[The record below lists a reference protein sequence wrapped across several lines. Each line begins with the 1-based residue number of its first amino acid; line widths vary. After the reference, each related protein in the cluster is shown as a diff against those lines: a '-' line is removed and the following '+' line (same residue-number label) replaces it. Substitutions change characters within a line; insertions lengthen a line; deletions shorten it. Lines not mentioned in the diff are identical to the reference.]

1 MLNKNMDL
9 YNFNSLN
16 LLNWITAF
24 ALFEIPMA
32 FFYLSISGKNSKV
45 KNWYSGKDINIWNVI
60 AQDSLYV
67 ICGIILS
74 LRLFN
79 YLVSTK
85 LIPQL
90 FIYFILCFV
99 FIQLL
104 GDSIFATIIKLWPKE
119 YSTYWINY
127 FKDYINNTG
136 FNALIG
142 DSLYVIAWS
151 LAFYF
156 VANYIKQFDIK
167 IFIICLFLFLVSAYS
182 VQK

>member
-1 MLNKNMDL
+1 MDL
-9 YNFNSLN
+9 YTFNSAN

-32 FFYLSISGKNSKV
+32 KFYLSISKKNSKV
-45 KNWYSGKDINIWNVI
+45 TNWYSGKDINIWNII

-79 YLVSTK
+79 YLVSLK
-85 LIPQL
+85 KISQL
-90 FIYFILCFV
+90 FIYFILCFLFV
-99 FIQLL
+99 QLV
-104 GDSIFATIIKLWPKE
+104 GDIIFATIIKSWPKQ
-119 YSTYWINY
+119 YSTFWINY
-127 FKDYINNTG
+127 FKDYIDTTG
-136 FNALIG
+136 FNAIIG
-142 DSLYVIAWS
+142 DSLYIIAWS
-151 LAFYF
+151 SSFYF

>member
-1 MLNKNMDL
+1 MDL
-9 YNFNSLN
+9 YSFNSLN

-45 KNWYSGKDINIWNVI
+45 KNWYSGKNINIWNVL

-79 YLVSTK
+79 YLVSIGF
-85 LIPQL
+85 LQQL
-90 FIYFILCFV
+90 FVYFILCFLI
-99 FIQLL
+99 IQLM
-104 GDSIFATIIKLWPKE
+104 GDSIFALIIKSWPNK

-127 FKDYINNTG
+127 FKDYINKSG

-142 DSLYVIAWS
+142 DSLYIIAWALS
-151 LAFYF
+151 FYF
-156 VANYIKQFDIK
+156 VANYIKSFDTK
-167 IFIICLFLFLVSAYS
+167 IFIICLFLFLASAYS
-182 VQK
+182 VQKSN

>member
-1 MLNKNMDL
+1 MNL
-9 YNFNSLN
+9 YSFNSLN

-24 ALFEIPMA
+24 AIFEIPMA
-32 FFYLSISGKNSKV
+32 FFYLSIAGKNSKV
-45 KNWYSGKDINIWNVI
+45 KNWYSGKHINIWNVI

-79 YLVSTK
+79 YLVSIK

-90 FIYFILCFV
+90 FIYFILCFLI
-99 FIQLL
+99 IQLM
-104 GDSIFATIIKLWPKE
+104 GDSIFALIIKSWPKQ

-127 FKDYINNTG
+127 FKDYINNSG

-142 DSLYVIAWS
+142 DSLYIIAWS
-151 LAFYF
+151 LSFYF
-156 VANYIKQFDIK
+156 VANYIKSFDTK
-167 IFIICLFLFLVSAYS
+167 IFIICLFLFLTSAYS
-182 VQK
+182 VQKSN